1 MNVELK
7 GKVAIITG
15 GAASIGFSISKSLI
29 EAGAKVVIATRSIEI
44 GEAAAKVLG
53 DNCKFLQTDIGKDED
68 LDNLVN
74 KVVAIYDRVDIL
86 VNNACSY
93 GDEGSATNRETWL
106 ETLNINVVSAAILG
120 EKLRP
125 YLKESKGNIVNIGSI
140 SGTTAHIGRWAY
152 PVAKAAM
159 EHLSSS
165 QALDYSQDGIR
176 VNHLRLGHI
185 WSAPF
190 NGLTANNQEHA
201 NKTTA
206 AYNLVGRVANPE
218 EVANTVVFVA
228 SDKASYITGAKINV
242 DGGYSVLGPE
252 RKDPLMSLL
261 SEG

>member
-1 MNVELK
+1 MNIDLEE
-7 GKVAIITG
+7 KVVIITG
-15 GAASIGFSISKSLI
+15 GAASIGFGISKAFV
-29 EAGAKVVIATRSIEI
+29 EAGAKVVIAARSNEA
-44 GEAAAKVLG
+44 GEKAAKELG
-53 DNCKFLQTDIGKDED
+53 DNCTFIKTDIGKDED
-68 LDNLVN
+68 LDNLVTKTLSLHG
-74 KVVAIYDRVDIL
+74 KVDVL

-93 GDEGSATNRETWL
+93 GDEGSATTRETWL

-125 YLKESKGNIVNIGSI
+125 YLKETKGNIVNVGSI
-140 SGTTAHIGRWAY
+140 SGTTAHAGRWAY
-152 PVAKAAM
+152 PIAKAAM
-159 EHLSSS
+159 EHLTST

-190 NGLTANNQEHA
+190 DGLTENNREHA

-206 AYNLVGRVANPE
+206 AYNLIGRVADAQ
-218 EVANTVVFVA
+218 EVANTVLFVA
-228 SDKASYITGAKINV
+228 SSKASYITGAKLNV

>member
-1 MNVELK
+1 MNVELE
-7 GKVAIITG
+7 GKVVIITG
-15 GAASIGFSISKSLI
+15 GAASIGLSISKALI
-29 EAGAKVVIATRSIEI
+29 EAGAKVVIAARNNEA
-44 GEAAAKVLG
+44 GETAVKYLG
-53 DNCKFLQTDIGKDED
+53 DNCKFFQTDIGKDEQ
-68 LDNLVN
+68 L
-74 KVVAIYDRVDIL
+74 DIL
-86 VNNACSY
+86 INKTVTMYGKIDILINNACSY

-125 YLKESKGNIVNIGSI
+125 YLKESRGNIVNIGSI
-140 SGTTAHIGRWAY
+140 SGTTAHVGRWAY

-165 QALDYSQDGIR
+165 QALDYSEDGIR

-190 NGLTANNQEHA
+190 NGLTENNQEHA

-218 EVANTVVFVA
+218 EVANTVVFIA
-228 SDKASYITGAKINV
+228 SSKASYITGAKLNV
-242 DGGYSVLGPE
+242 DGGYSILGPE
-252 RKDPLMSLL
+252 RKDPLMRLL